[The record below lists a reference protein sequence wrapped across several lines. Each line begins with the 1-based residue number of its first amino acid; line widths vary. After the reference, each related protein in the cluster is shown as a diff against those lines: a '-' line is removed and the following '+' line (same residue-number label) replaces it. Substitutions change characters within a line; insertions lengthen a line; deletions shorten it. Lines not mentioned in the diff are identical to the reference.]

1 MSAWISINCAKQCLL
16 QVCLAFESVDVGQHM
31 LTWATKFCLF
41 PDDEVY
47 IVHCLSKVRSSLQC
61 IAAFSAPMRLS
72 KLRARQAC
80 TLACPVLNETSNHA
94 CYLR

>member
-1 MSAWISINCAKQCLL
+1 
-16 QVCLAFESVDVGQHM
+16 M